1 MATTKTRNVVVAS
14 EWQQISFDQI
24 SNPCQT
30 TVEFWP
36 GTIAPTAASK
46 GHPMNPGQGL
56 TKEQFPDP
64 LITIKFRSL
73 TMDAVLTVTEYI

>member
-1 MATTKTRNVVVAS
+1 MASTQTRNVLVTS

-24 SNPCQT
+24 SNPGQT

-46 GHPMNPGQGL
+46 GHPMKPSEGL
-56 TKEQFPDP
+56 TKSQFEDTA
-64 LITIKFRSL
+64 LTVRFRST

>member
-1 MATTKTRNVVVAS
+1 MASTQTRNVLVTS

-46 GHPMNPGQGL
+46 GHPMKPGEGL
-56 TKEQFPDP
+56 LKEQFADTTVT
-64 LITIKFRSL
+64 LKFRSL

>member
-1 MATTKTRNVVVAS
+1 MASTKTRNVLVTS

-24 SNPCQT
+24 SNPCQI

-46 GHPMNPGQGL
+46 GHPMKPSEGL
-56 TKEQFPDP
+56 TKSQFEDTA
-64 LITIKFRSL
+64 LTVRFRST